1 MVAIDSCETK
11 IWVSWIK
18 IVAKLIGKSYNSLD
32 SKGRLIIPT
41 RLREGLGSTF
51 YLCQGMDL
59 NLYAYPDAEW
69 DKFAEK
75 LSKLPQSDA
84 RARRFRDFFEGSATE
99 CEVDGQNRIV
109 IPQQLR
115 DFAGIDKDVV
125 VVGHTTYVEIWN
137 KKAYDEAHATEAVD
151 IAQLSMDIGA
161 MYGI

>member
-1 MVAIDSCETK
+1 M
-11 IWVSWIK
+11 
-18 IVAKLIGKSYNSLD
+18 AKLIGKSYNSLD
-32 SKGRLIIPT
+32 AKGRLIIPT
-41 RLREGLGSTF
+41 RLRDGLGSSF
-51 YLCQGMDL
+51 YLCQGLDL

-69 DKFAEK
+69 DKFAEQ
-75 LSKLPQSDA
+75 LSQLPKSDDD
-84 RARRFRDFFEGSATE
+84 ARRFRDFFEGSATE

-115 DFAGIDKDVV
+115 EFAGIDKDVV